1 MQDFSE
7 NTPNDPFFNAHD
19 RSVVP
24 ASAVFQDAWP
34 SGGTIT
40 QGINGSLSMAG
51 WTEDNE
57 GFIQQSFL
65 GASIRN
71 FNINAGFGGSASTA
85 SIDLVNDEYHQ
96 SDNTN
101 IGLGDDVYHGG
112 EKDHFNPPVVGSPVF
127 FKFGKN
133 HATIEQ
139 AYRKTFDDL
148 YEVNTLEAQ
157 EEPRKVPLPLP
168 IEEHPQGFYLSSGT
182 KLDEVHENS
191 SGTVDWIDR
200 RDVLNDRSKSRGIHH
215 FAFGGIL
222 QSYTQNRSSAGN
234 PLYNVKLVDPRD
246 ILSNAQVILSNY
258 QGTTFNNK
266 NLFNVYGFLEY
277 DPSDNLQNELDFKA
291 SSKEVLTKFINP
303 DGTHFF
309 QGQDIY
315 TFANTSVT
323 SVGLPGMEN
332 DNVIPKSNSLKMP
345 DIFPVTGQGFAR
357 RSSRGI
363 PFYRVSQ
370 ALSALFQERGYLPKE
385 YRDAGFGGTID
396 FRGYKYVVD
405 FSGLPIDKIPNMYY
419 LDFDKID
426 LLSLCQEICD
436 VTSHDLFVSLL
447 PVIDHPA
454 CEFLHEYN
462 LEIFDETEDPA
473 TMIAGIIRVDAIDRS
488 FAPQAGAIKSYIDDL
503 ADNNIFVEN
512 QDVGFEVSNVTT
524 DKFVAGAQEVD
535 MHFFSNH
542 KDRDTLQERRARA
555 GSVGG
560 RSNLHLLESEQW
572 SLATSLK
579 QQILPFYGFLGDKA
593 VTIPRGFGAY
603 QQIMLDARNLDAHGV
618 GNYYIAT
625 EMELRA
631 ASVSYES
638 WEEFLLYYSERYID
652 EVGQYQALEG
662 EIASQMTVEVEGI
675 NSQLPDGSLMS
686 TNLREL
692 LEDGRQFAVSVP
704 RCVFNSDKPNCAFSP
719 GSIVQ
724 DGYPASPCSP
734 PFGYPLY
741 YKRAQKIGILRA
753 GIASLYNSIHTC
765 ITNIERLRD
774 AADSEASAFASKPE
788 FADALETLLPLQKRM
803 TQVMNALKNH
813 ESAGGDKQDAGYISM
828 DAQQASLS
836 SQLSEAQEQIAEA
849 QEAINNAVAT
859 EKAMSASI
867 RKVLN
872 ANRSLTINLGKSAKL
887 SQKNAKKVYTF
898 IKKIADEC
906 LGKKFLVKI
915 PKKTNLNY
923 SDEISWFETHT
934 GNISLGPFGFR
945 PIPISTDPRYSESS
959 AFIEGMGILAGVINA
974 DTLFE
979 HYLDSSFSGYT
990 NGALKCNFNPIDEKW
1005 EYNYAPENQ
1014 GGFATFGQYLSQ
1026 PHKSLLTPVNMQKL
1040 INDNNRISA
1049 YVRFNHSQF
1058 IDFSNIDAKDIEQQ
1072 SIGGYGQFVP
1082 DATESLDNLNPDKS
1096 ESLDKIS
1103 SRLTHDR
1110 DYQRQAPSVAFV
1122 KCTIDD
1128 EFYMAPKTEAYSMP
1142 VFASNFNIAI
1152 YPPDFETIDAKDTR
1166 QNIGQDYEYVVNED
1180 GDRERVYFDIPN
1192 PTYNCN
1198 IKKVV
1203 LRRLI
1208 PIFGVPLGGGVGLSE
1223 MNTDFV
1229 RNYDPTFNGNI
1240 VETRTDRLDSDH
1252 VYAIIT
1258 LPGKAIPTVDQRFVD
1273 SFNTNANVPN
1283 IYSILTRDVV
1293 KIYPFRTPAFA
1304 RFSGPRVDCGLET
1317 PTWSKYSSSSS
1328 YGVDTLTSQMTDEGI
1343 TTLNGKPAINI
1354 SFERIS
1360 AAMQAQRDAL
1370 KGIALGGD
1378 FNLIKFTAPSPVYPD
1393 LVALPLMSMERCYGP
1408 WLSASDI
1415 DGSRIKYSDIGG
1427 KIEFVK
1433 DESLAP
1439 WNFAGYELMNEAGSL
1454 KAQFSNSLMLFSER
1468 GGFVY
1473 PGAPTGVALA
1483 RALKDKGPLVT
1494 SIDVSVSNA
1503 VKTTVKM
1510 DLYTSRFGKL
1520 KKQQED
1526 SINIIA
1532 RQRQRNID
1540 QTNDAIRRGFAKG
1553 QSNNNMLGG
1562 LLKNGGQ
1569 AITNAARVSNNFL
1582 TAVEQNNSQAVNTF
1596 ISSYVQ
1602 QENGLGAGGGY
1613 TAKGTTDKE
1622 FNDSQNIIGGSVEQ
1636 QAALEKTAGA
1646 DVSEM
1651 FAGISYSPSPYFP
1664 NFEGQNRAS
1673 MNDATGFNN
1682 VGNGNV

>member
-7 NTPNDPFFNAHD
+7 NTPNDPFFNAHN

-34 SGGTIT
+34 SSGTIT
-40 QGINGSLSMAG
+40 QGINGGLSMAG
-51 WTEDNE
+51 WTEGNE

-71 FNINAGFGGSASTA
+71 FNITAGFGGSASTA
-85 SIDLVNDEYHQ
+85 SVDLVNDEYHQ
-96 SDNTN
+96 SDNTG

-133 HATIEQ
+133 HSTIEQ

-148 YEVNTLEAQ
+148 YDMNTLEAQ
-157 EEPRKVPLPLP
+157 QDPRKVPLPLP

-182 KLDEVHENS
+182 KLDEVHEHP

-200 RDVLNDRSKSRGIHH
+200 RDILNDRSKSRGIHH
-215 FAFGGIL
+215 FVFGGIL

-277 DPSDNLQNELDFKA
+277 DPSDDLQKQLDSKA

-309 QGQDIY
+309 EGLDVY
-315 TFANTSVT
+315 RFNNALVT
-323 SVGLPGMEN
+323 SDGLTGME
-332 DNVIPKSNSLKMP
+332 DQNVIPKSNTLQMP
-345 DIFPVTGQGFAR
+345 DIFPITGQGFSR

-370 ALSALFQERGYLPKE
+370 ALAALFQERGYLPKE

-405 FSGLPIDKIPNMYY
+405 FSGLPLDQIPNMYY

-447 PVIDHPA
+447 PIINHPA
-454 CEFLHEYN
+454 CAFLHKYN
-462 LEIFDETEDPA
+462 LDIFEETEDPA
-473 TMIAGIIRVDAIDRS
+473 NMIAGIIRVDAIDRS

-535 MHFFSNH
+535 MYFFSNH
-542 KDRDTLQERRARA
+542 RDRDTLQERRARA
-555 GSVGG
+555 GFIGG
-560 RSNLHLLESEQW
+560 RNNLHLLESEQW

-631 ASVSYES
+631 ASISYES

-652 EVGQYQALEG
+652 EVGQYQAIEG
-662 EIASQMTVEVEGI
+662 EIASQMTVEVDGI

-753 GIASLYNSIHTC
+753 GIASLYNNIHTC

-774 AADSEASAFASKPE
+774 AADSEASAFASKPDL
-788 FADALETLLPLQKRM
+788 ADALENLLPLQKRLV
-803 TQVMNALKNH
+803 QVKSALDNYLLT
-813 ESAGGDKQDAGYISM
+813 GGETTDVAFKSM
-828 DAQQASLS
+828 Q
-836 SQLSEAQEQIAEA
+836 SQW
-849 QEAINNAVAT
+849 EAINSQITKAKAEINTAQQQINNVVSA

-867 RKVLN
+867 RKVLD
-872 ANRSLTINLGKSAKL
+872 ANRQLTLNLGRMAKL

-898 IKKIADEC
+898 VKKIADEC

-915 PKKTNLNY
+915 PKQTNLNY
-923 SDEISWFETHT
+923 DDEISWYETNT
-934 GNISLGPFGFR
+934 GNIFAGPFGFR

-959 AFIEGMGILAGVINA
+959 AFSAGLAIMAGTLNP

-979 HYLDSSFSGYT
+979 HYLNSDFSGYT
-990 NGALKCNFNPIDEKW
+990 NGALKCNFNPIAEKW

-1014 GGFATFGQYLSQ
+1014 GGFASFGQYLAQ
-1026 PHKSLLTPVNMQKL
+1026 PYKSLLTPVNMQKL

-1049 YVRFNHSQF
+1049 YVRFNHSHL

-1072 SIGGYGQFVP
+1072 SIGGYGQFIP
-1082 DATESLDNLNPDKS
+1082 DVTDSLDNLNPDKS
-1096 ESLDKIS
+1096 ETLDQIS

-1110 DYQRQAPSVAFV
+1110 DYQRQPPSVAFV

-1128 EFYMAPKTEAYSMP
+1128 EFYMAPKTEAYPMP
-1142 VFASNFNIAI
+1142 VFASNFNVAI

-1166 QNIGQDYEYVVNED
+1166 KK
-1180 GDRERVYFDIPN
+1180 VYAKGGRYGYGVDSAGNSNTTPTLIDN

-1203 LRRLI
+1203 LRRLT
-1208 PIFGVPLGGGVGLSE
+1208 PIFGVPLGGGIGLSE

-1229 RNYDPTFNGNI
+1229 RNYDPNFNGNI
-1240 VETRTDRLDSDH
+1240 VETRTDRLDPDH

-1258 LPGKAIPTVDQRFVD
+1258 LPGKPIPTVDQRFVD
-1273 SFNTNANVPN
+1273 SFTTNANVPN
-1283 IYSILTRDVV
+1283 MYSELTRDVV

-1317 PTWSKYSSSSS
+1317 PVNYS
-1328 YGVDTLTSQMTDEGI
+1328 GPLPRVPDPENTEETTEGI
-1343 TTLNGKPAINI
+1343 TTLGGKPAINI

-1360 AAMQAQRDAL
+1360 AAMQAQRNAMQ
-1370 KGIALGGD
+1370 GITLAGD

-1408 WLSASDI
+1408 WLSASDV
-1415 DGSRIKYSDIGG
+1415 DGTRIRYSDIGG

-1439 WNFAGYELMNEAGSL
+1439 WNFAGYELLNEAGQL

-1494 SIDVSVSNA
+1494 SIEVSVSNS
-1503 VKTTVKM
+1503 VRTTVKM

-1520 KKQQED
+1520 QKQQED
-1526 SINIIA
+1526 LINIIA
-1532 RQRQRNID
+1532 RQRQRIID
-1540 QTNDAIRRGFAKG
+1540 QTNDAVRRGFAKG

-1569 AITNAARVSNNFL
+1569 AITNAARASNNFL
-1582 TAVEQNNSQAVNTF
+1582 TAVEQGNAPVVNTF
-1596 ISSYVQ
+1596 VASYTEVD
-1602 QENGLGAGGGY
+1602 NGLPGTEKGYRSNAMSHKQFDERINILTGDADQAGA
-1613 TAKGTTDKE
+1613 
-1622 FNDSQNIIGGSVEQ
+1622 V
-1636 QAALEKTAGA
+1636 EKTAGA
-1646 DVSEM
+1646 DISELYKP
-1651 FAGISYSPSPYFP
+1651 FSHNESQYFP
-1664 NFEGQNRAS
+1664 SMGGQNRSS
-1673 MNDATGFNN
+1673 MNEATGFENT
-1682 VGNGNV
+1682 GNA